1 MMNEVTSFVI
11 GVGVTL
17 LISILVVVYLR
28 PHLRRILLDLCD
40 TEDRAGFWTAFT
52 NVTVVLSPL
61 ICAMFYRPTGSGGSA
76 AFFDISTQLRWALV
90 GLIGSVIVL
99 GAVIARFIPTSP
111 RQ

>member
-1 MMNEVTSFVI
+1 MSEVMSFV
-11 GVGVTL
+11 VGMAITL
-17 LISILVVVYLR
+17 LISMLVVVYLR
-28 PHLRRILLDLCD
+28 PHLRRILLDLCE
-40 TEDRAGFWTAFT
+40 TEDRANFWTAFT

-61 ICAMFYRPTGSGGSA
+61 ICAMFHRPTGGGDSA

-90 GLIGSVIVL
+90 GLIGTVIVL

>member
-1 MMNEVTSFVI
+1 MTEVMSFVI
-11 GVGVTL
+11 GMGITL
-17 LISILVVVYLR
+17 LISMLVVLYLR
-28 PHLRRILLDLCD
+28 PHLRRMLLDLCE
-40 TEDRAGFWTAFT
+40 TEDRANFWTAFT
-52 NVTVVLSPL
+52 NVTIVLSPL

-76 AFFDISTQLRWALV
+76 AFFDVSTQLSWALV